1 VPPVPTEEDAQVPG
15 PDPSSLEEQIEAT
28 RAELAV
34 TIDAIADRV
43 SPKRVAQRG
52 AGSMKAKVEELR
64 SSSNGQPGPAGL
76 GTTYRRRIRWDR
88 VAAVGGA
95 AVLIIWLVRRKRAS

>member
-1 VPPVPTEEDAQVPG
+1 M

-28 RAELAV
+28 RAELAE

-43 SPKRVAQRG
+43 SPKRAAQRG
-52 AGSMKAKVEELR
+52 VGSMKAKIEELR
-64 SSSNGQPGPAGL
+64 NSQSGQPGPAGL

-95 AVLIIWLVRRKRAS
+95 VALVVWLVRRKRGN

>member
-1 VPPVPTEEDAQVPG
+1 V

-28 RAELAV
+28 RAELAE
-34 TIDAIADRV
+34 TIDAIADLV

-52 AGSMKAKVEELR
+52 VGSMKAKIEELR

-88 VAAVGGA
+88 VAAAGGA
-95 AVLIIWLVRRKRAS
+95 VVLIVWLVRRKRGN

>member
-1 VPPVPTEEDAQVPG
+1 M
-15 PDPSSLEEQIEAT
+15 PDPASLETQIAAT

-52 AGSMKAKVEELR
+52 VGSMRAKVEELR
-64 SSSNGQPGPAGL
+64 NSSSGQPSPAGPAA
-76 GTTYRRRIRWDR
+76 TYRRRIRWDR
-88 VAAVGGA
+88 VAAAGGA
-95 AVLIIWLVRRKRAS
+95 VLLIAWLVRRRRAG

>member
-1 VPPVPTEEDAQVPG
+1 MPG

-43 SPKRVAQRG
+43 SPKRAAQRG
-52 AGSMKAKVEELR
+52 VGSMKAKVDELR

-76 GTTYRRRIRWDR
+76 ATTTTYRRRIRWDR

-95 AVLIIWLVRRKRAS
+95 VVLVVWLVRRKRAS

>member
-1 VPPVPTEEDAQVPG
+1 V
-15 PDPSSLEEQIEAT
+15 PDPASLEAQIAAT

-52 AGSMKAKVEELR
+52 AGSMRAKVEELR
-64 SSSNGQPGPAGL
+64 NSSSGQPGPAGL

-88 VAAVGGA
+88 VAAAGGA
-95 AVLIIWLVRRKRAS
+95 VLLIVWLVRRRRAS

>member
-1 VPPVPTEEDAQVPG
+1 M

-28 RAELAV
+28 RAELAE

-52 AGSMKAKVEELR
+52 VGSMKAKVEELR
-64 SSSNGQPGPAGL
+64 NSQTGQPGPAGL

-95 AVLIIWLVRRKRAS
+95 VAVVVWLVRRKRGN